1 MLNRTNK
8 KINRPT
14 NVLCDHPNIDDH
26 EKRERGGGMGVGGEG
41 VDYIQQQQQR
51 DTCLPEV
58 LIEELQDA
66 VYEVTKPV
74 QSQTD
79 SLRDAAVEQDHTVR
93 R

>member
-1 MLNRTNK
+1 M
-8 KINRPT
+8 
-14 NVLCDHPNIDDH
+14 VM
-26 EKRERGGGMGVGGEG
+26 KREKGEGGWGWWGGGEG
-41 VDYIQQQQQR
+41 IDYIQQQRQR

-74 QSQTD
+74 QRQTD